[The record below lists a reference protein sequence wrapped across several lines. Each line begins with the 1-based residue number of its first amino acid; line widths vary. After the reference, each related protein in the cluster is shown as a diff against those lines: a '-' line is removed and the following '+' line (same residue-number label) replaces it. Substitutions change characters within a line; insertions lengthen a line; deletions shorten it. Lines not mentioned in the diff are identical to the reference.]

1 MPAAYTRASSIYYG
15 GVMTGSAEQL
25 CAVQTKSG
33 DPEEGKRQI
42 ERALVGSWNGRPAQ
56 PEEIGLPHGSV
67 GI

>member
-1 MPAAYTRASSIYYG
+1 
-15 GVMTGSAEQL
+15 MTGSAEQL